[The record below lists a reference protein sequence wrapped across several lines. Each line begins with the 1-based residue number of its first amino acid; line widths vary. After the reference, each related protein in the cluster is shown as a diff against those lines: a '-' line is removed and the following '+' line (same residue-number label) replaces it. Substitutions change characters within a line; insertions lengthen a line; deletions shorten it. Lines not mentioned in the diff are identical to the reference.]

1 MSRPGPVVEAYE
13 VFARHAR
20 EDAAHHIGLVRAA
33 SPQDAGVFAYTLF
46 DERKWAELFV
56 VPRAALVDVV
66 RPD

>member
-1 MSRPGPVVEAYE
+1 VAGPTVQPYE

-20 EDAAHHIGLVRAA
+20 DAAASHIGLVRAA
-33 SPQDAGVFAYTLF
+33 SPADAGVFAYTIF

-56 VPRAALVDVV
+56 VPRAALVAVV